1 LLGSG
6 EYYETS
12 AFTIILILKG
22 NYMNL
27 LSKHS
32 DSIYAL
38 LRIVS
43 GILFTFHGT
52 QKIFGWL
59 ASHETAIG
67 SQMWFGG
74 LIELVCGFC
83 LIIGFKTR
91 IAAFLSS
98 GTMAFAYIQFHWT
111 FRFDENF
118 FPAINN
124 GDAAILYCFLF
135 LFIASK
141 GACKWCLDKIESVDE
156 TA

>member
-1 LLGSG
+1 
-6 EYYETS
+6 
-12 AFTIILILKG
+12 
-22 NYMNL
+22 MNL

-59 ASHETAIG
+59 ASNGAAFG

-74 LIELVCGFC
+74 LIELVCGIC
-83 LIIGFKTR
+83 LIIGFQTR

-98 GTMAFAYIQFHWT
+98 GTMAVAYLQFHWA
-111 FRFDENF
+111 FRFDITF
-118 FPAINN
+118 FPVINN

-141 GACKWCLDKIESVDE
+141 GAGKWCLDKTESVE
-156 TA
+156 KNA